1 MPFDFTAI
9 GNLSLALEFTNK
21 EELPMKHVDNRQV
34 RVPGPPRDHCVES
47 SCGKAG
53 ISPKETQRM
62 LRLLGKRAAI
72 HELSINVKDRPPK
85 FR

>member
-1 MPFDFTAI
+1 
-9 GNLSLALEFTNK
+9 
-21 EELPMKHVDNRQV
+21 MKHVDNRQV
-34 RVPGPPRDHCVES
+34 RVPGPPRDHCVET

-53 ISPKETQRM
+53 ISEKETQKM

-72 HELSINVKDRPPK
+72 HELSINLKDRPPK

>member
-1 MPFDFTAI
+1 MPTDFTAF
-9 GNLSLALEFTNK
+9 GNFAPALVFTN
-21 EELPMKHVDNRQV
+21 EEEAEMKHVDNRQV

-53 ISPKETQRM
+53 MSQKETQRM
-62 LRLLGKRAAI
+62 LKLLGKRAAI